1 MGRDAVGIR
10 ELLIDNDRDDHI
22 ARHGVVVGE
31 VQDVVFGR
39 HMSERTREGRLLL
52 VGQTRGGRYLTIVV
66 APRDSGA
73 YRLVTARNSTAQERS
88 RYRANGASMTM
99 DDNSKDQP
107 RPRPSRIPTFAT
119 IAEEAAFWDSHDIT
133 EFEDELEPADD
144 VTFDSIRSSQGLILR
159 LDGDVLD
166 RIERI
171 AAVKGTDPTT
181 VARTWIEEGL
191 RQETD
196 NDPRLAS

>member
-1 MGRDAVGIR
+1 M
-10 ELLIDNDRDDHI
+10 
-22 ARHGVVVGE
+22 
-31 VQDVVFGR
+31 
-39 HMSERTREGRLLL
+39 MK
-52 VGQTRGGRYLTIVV
+52 
-66 APRDSGA
+66 
-73 YRLVTARNSTAQERS
+73 
-88 RYRANGASMTM
+88 
-99 DDNSKDQP
+99 DDNSKD

-144 VTFDSIRSSQGLILR
+144 ITFDSIRSSHGLILR

-171 AAVKGTDPTT
+171 AVAKGTDPTT
-181 VARTWIEEGL
+181 VARTWIEEGI